1 MSKAKKKD
9 KTFAFTTPLPPADFR
24 LNLREAVGD
33 SGYLLYEDTQNGFD
47 LGIERGGHS
56 GGYWYTA
63 TMTETEAGTEMRGE
77 IVYRSL
83 CGDGSYRE
91 ATKWEKVKETLFVIL
106 VGLLCLIPI
115 LIIYAIQGILR
126 LIGKLR
132 GKPVEATMSTEEKL
146 IHFMTEV
153 MGCSVLEE

>member
-1 MSKAKKKD
+1 MSKERKNKQV
-9 KTFAFTTPLPPADFR
+9 FAFTTPLPPADFKQK
-24 LNLREAVGD
+24 LREAVYD
-33 SGYLLYEDTQNGFD
+33 SGHLLYEDTPSGFD

-56 GGYWYTA
+56 GGWWYTA
-63 TMTETEAGTEMRGE
+63 TLTETEDGTEMRGE

-83 CGDGSYRE
+83 HGDGSCRE

-132 GKPVEATMSTEEKL
+132 GKPLEITLSTEEKL
-146 IHFMTEV
+146 IRFMTEV

>member
-1 MSKAKKKD
+1 MSRKKKS
-9 KTFAFTTPLPPADFR
+9 KQAFVFTTPLLPTDFKR
-24 LNLREAVGD
+24 DLREAAYD
-33 SGYLLYEDTQNGFD
+33 SGHLLYEDTPNGFD

-83 CGDGSYRE
+83 HGDGSYRE
-91 ATKWEKVKETLFVIL
+91 ATKWEKAKDIIFTAFIALLF
-106 VGLLCLIPI
+106 LIPI
-115 LIIYAIQGILR
+115 MIFYAVEGIAR
-126 LIGKLR
+126 LVGMLR
-132 GKPVEATMSTEEKL
+132 GKPVKWTLSTEEKL